1 MRLLAR
7 LGTLVTLV
15 ALGANFGCAKDK
27 DEATTTQITTPEA
40 AQNVSGMA
48 KETLLA
54 LKFHHDS

>member
-15 ALGANFGCAKDK
+15 ALSANFGCAKEK
-27 DEATTTQITTPEA
+27 EATTIQTAKGDT